1 MRLKSTSEIIPFTS
15 PVGDDFA
22 DIVNRFLFAVN
33 TISMVKNDAL
43 FSYIAPS
50 NIFAWLLMPL
60 RYCMTLKQFVW
71 LNRTIIK
78 ITHFPVLFFIYLYE
92 RLWLAPSIFEPTDL
106 IEHPNRG
113 RERSFSL
120 LDPTHRSHLFSPNLR
135 VREESV
141 AGFHKDR
148 ALEEVFRRGP
158 GSASLRTQLRN
169 ERRKTQ
175 NAIRNWMDQHEDD
188 AGSATNWPTLE
199 SRAVPVWQRRLSMGW
214 DRPSNLR
221 NVSEVRSVASDPA
234 ELISNYGSR
243 PVPRD
248 TLKNKFRPPVADY
261 KDQTDADGDDELVT
275 NDEDEED
282 NATND
287 RKSRGEDDES
297 ATEGDDYFMT
307 PLTTRIGKLASSPSS
322 SGKGVPATPRP
333 GNLRRSGLH
342 SRTLST
348 NTILFN
354 PEELKRSQNSPSNSD
369 ERAAVTSG
377 RQSGRSA
384 GEKTPARRASPRRNS
399 PRRSSPRRASPRRA
413 APAGNVKA
421 RPIMPPRGMTETGGV
436 TRSALLSIEPRNRPV
451 AARRLSSVDLSVLS
465 DNMSMPFAADE
476 NHGGL
481 AGSFQTQMAMAMMK
495 DKRMRGG
502 TADSGD
508 RDRMGRL
515 VLARMKTLEESFAEM
530 IQEMRDMKGNSS
542 VSGPVTRRN
551 SSTEDSKDH
560 GAKGSR
566 QKKSRGDLTPK
577 KVPTTKR
584 PMSRRSMKES
594 KVGLQ
599 PLSPVD
605 KGKSKEVQYSTDDEA
620 EDDGFHRRGSS
631 L

>member
-1 MRLKSTSEIIPFTS
+1 MAIASNATEEHQ
-15 PVGDDFA
+15 
-22 DIVNRFLFAVN
+22 FLFAVN

-43 FSYIAPS
+43 FSYVAPS

-60 RYCMTLKQFVW
+60 RYCMTLRQFVW

-120 LDPTHRSHLFSPNLR
+120 MDPTHRSHLFSPNVR
-135 VREESV
+135 IREESV

-158 GSASLRTQLRN
+158 GSANLRTQLRN

-188 AGSATNWPTLE
+188 GDSATNWPTLE
-199 SRAVPVWQRRLSMGW
+199 SRAVPVWQRRLSTGW
-214 DRPSNLR
+214 DRPGNLR

-234 ELISNYGSR
+234 ELMSNFGSR
-243 PVPRD
+243 PPVRN
-248 TLKNKFRPPVADY
+248 TLKNKLRPLVADY

-275 NDEDEED
+275 NDEDDED

-287 RKSRGEDDES
+287 KKSRGGEDES
-297 ATEGDDYFMT
+297 AAEEDDYFMT
-307 PLTTRIGKLASSPSS
+307 PLTTRVGKLASSPSS
-322 SGKGVPATPRP
+322 SEKGVPATPRP

-354 PEELKRSQNSPSNSD
+354 PEELKKSQNSPSTSD

-377 RQSGRSA
+377 RQSGRS
-384 GEKTPARRASPRRNS
+384 GGDKTPARRASPRRSS
-399 PRRSSPRRASPRRA
+399 PQRNSPRRASPRRA
-413 APAGNVKA
+413 AQVVPAKT
-421 RPIMPPRGMTETGGV
+421 RPILPARGLTETGGV
-436 TRSALLSIEPRNRPV
+436 TRSALLSIEPRNRPG
-451 AARRLSSVDLSVLS
+451 AARRLSSVDLGILS
-465 DNMSMPFAADE
+465 DNMSIPFVADE
-476 NHGGL
+476 NSGGL

-495 DKRMRGG
+495 DKRMRGA
-502 TADSGD
+502 TTDSGD

-551 SSTEDSKDH
+551 SSTEDTKDH
-560 GAKGSR
+560 SAKGSR
-566 QKKSRGDLTPK
+566 QKRLRGDMTPK
-577 KVPTTKR
+577 KGANTNR
-584 PMSRRSMKES
+584 PISRRSMKES
-594 KVGLQ
+594 KIGLQ
-599 PLSPVD
+599 PLSPID
-605 KGKSKEVQYSTDDEA
+605 KGKNKEVQYSTDDMA